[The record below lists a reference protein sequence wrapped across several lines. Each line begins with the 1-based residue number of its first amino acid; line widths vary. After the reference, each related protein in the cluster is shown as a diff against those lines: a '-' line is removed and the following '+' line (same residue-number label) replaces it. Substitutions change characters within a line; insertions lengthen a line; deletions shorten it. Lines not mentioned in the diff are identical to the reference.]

1 MSHAAMLLAVVA
13 LVDAAKQLP
22 DSLRTTRARVEA
34 NDGLPMVKRELAPAR
49 EYGIN
54 QQLLL
59 RAAEI
64 LPRDTVFSFVGDRRA
79 RASGAPF
86 FYAYWLLPRRH
97 AADLA
102 ASEWIISSGADP
114 SLRGVKVDVVADLGG
129 GARVLRVLR

>member
-1 MSHAAMLLAVVA
+1 MLLAVVA

-34 NDGLPMVKRELAPAR
+34 NDGLPLVQRELAPAR

-97 AADLA
+97 VADPA
-102 ASEWIISSGADP
+102 ASDWIISSGADP
-114 SLRGVKVDVVADLGG
+114 SLRGVTVDVVADLGG

>member
-1 MSHAAMLLAVVA
+1 MLLAVVA

-34 NDGLPMVKRELAPAR
+34 NDGLPLVQRELAPAR

-97 AADLA
+97 VADPA
-102 ASEWIISSGADP
+102 ASDWIISSGADP